1 MDEEFRRPSQDE
13 GRCLMSEKHTHG
25 PLVLSQHGA
34 IRGGPM
40 VRYIN
45 GSTQE
50 QVAMTTGA
58 DWMGPGE
65 QLENAR
71 RLVACW
77 NACEKVSTEDLEA
90 LTRPGDVSFAMT
102 IDMLVRERDHFQ
114 ALAKDNGSVIV
125 KTACDLGAMWAQ
137 RGTLLAALRCAI
149 KKAPELIT
157 VPSIRSAI
165 ENAEGGK

>member
-1 MDEEFRRPSQDE
+1 
-13 GRCLMSEKHTHG
+13 MSEKHTQG

-40 VRYIN
+40 VSYIN
-45 GSTQE
+45 GSAQA

-58 DWMGPGE
+58 VWMVQGE
-65 QLENAR
+65 HLANAR

-77 NACEKVSTEDLEA
+77 NACEGITTERLEDLGRPLMQHLIGCDERAARQVKEA
-90 LTRPGDVSFAMT
+90 ADLTS
-102 IDMLVRERDHFQ
+102 
-114 ALAKDNGSVIV
+114 
-125 KTACDLGAMWAQ
+125 Q

>member
-1 MDEEFRRPSQDE
+1 
-13 GRCLMSEKHTHG
+13 MSAKHTQG
-25 PLVLSQHGA
+25 PLVLGQHGA

-40 VRYIN
+40 VRFIN
-45 GSTQE
+45 GSAQE
-50 QVAMTTGA
+50 QLAMTTGTS
-58 DWMGPGE
+58 WMEPGE
-65 QLENAR
+65 HIENAR

-77 NACEKVSTEDLEA
+77 NACENVSTEDLEA
-90 LTRPGDVSFAMT
+90 LTRPGDVSWAMT

-125 KTACDLGAMWAQ
+125 KTACNLGAMRAQ
-137 RGTLLAALRCAI
+137 RDELLEALRCAI

-157 VPSIRSAI
+157 VPVIRSAI